1 VAALLLRRL
10 SNLLL
15 RAALG
20 LVALVWGAWCATAIF
35 FSNLPAQWLRTAAC
49 FAFAAGA
56 LAWLARG
63 RVRVRPL
70 LQVLAACL
78 LVTIGWH
85 LIPARND
92 RDWLPEYSR
101 AATATFAG
109 DRVTIHDLRD
119 FDYRQETDFTPRW
132 SERSCDLSK
141 LETLDLAVSNWGL
154 ADISHTI
161 VSFGFSDGVHVA
173 VSIETRRENGEPQ
186 SALRSLF
193 KQYELIYVVGDER
206 DLIRLRADFR
216 KETIRLYPLRISK
229 EEARI
234 LFKDMLERAN
244 ELAARPEYY
253 NMITQNCTTS
263 LLPHRARI
271 RPWRLRDIR
280 VLLNG
285 RIDEMM
291 YENGAIDTDLPLEE
305 ARQLF
310 TVRPG
315 PVDPG
320 SSEEYSKR
328 IRAARATRPSGR

>member
-1 VAALLLRRL
+1 MAAGLLRCL

-15 RAALG
+15 RAVLG
-20 LVALVWGAWCATAIF
+20 LIALVWGAWSATAIY
-35 FSNLPAQWLRTAAC
+35 FSNLPAQWLRTAATV
-49 FAFAAGA
+49 AFVAGA
-56 LAWLARG
+56 LVWLARG
-63 RVRVRPL
+63 RVRVKPL

-78 LVTIGWH
+78 LVSIGWT

-101 AATATFAG
+101 TATATFAG
-109 DRVTIHDLRD
+109 DRVTIHDIRD
-119 FDYRQETDFTPRW
+119 FEYRQENDFTPRW
-132 SERSCDLSK
+132 AERSYDLSK
-141 LETLDLAVSNWGL
+141 LETFELAVSNWGL

-161 VSFGFSDGVHVA
+161 VSFGFSDGAHVD
-173 VSIETRRENGEPQ
+173 VSVETRRENGEPQ
-186 SALRSLF
+186 TALRSLF
-193 KQYELIYVVGDER
+193 KQYELIYVIGDER

-216 KETIRLYPLRISK
+216 KETIRIYPLRASK
-229 EEARI
+229 DDVR
-234 LFKDMLERAN
+234 LFFTDMLERAN
-244 ELAARPEYY
+244 ELAAHPEYY

-263 LLPHRARI
+263 LLPHRARV
-271 RPWRLRDIR
+271 RPWRLKDIR

-310 TVRPG
+310 TVKPG

-328 IRAARATRPSGR
+328 IRAPRAAKQSGR